1 MPRAEG
7 NEPLLGSA
15 AGPPDVSEPQPQ
27 PEPLAAHASR
37 PASPGGLPAREA
49 EPQAHDVAPA
59 SGGIG
64 VSRACSPGLA
74 GDSVQLEAS
83 LAAQQRKKL
92 RVSARGPHHAVARRG
107 PRALEENQQHGEDD
121 VPECCDQDFCCC
133 PAREDSGGE
142 SDDDDGSRRASQRRT
157 FAEQGRELAREYVDD
172 DSRDRCTSCP
182 PTCGGVVTFVVHM
195 LRALLPFLYLCE
207 LTYRFGVRKC
217 VRKCT
222 RKDSCCNR
230 QCVPFCERRCVCTTH
245 DCQCCCFK
253 LETRAENTCGGS
265 VANRAKDH
273 WRYCPCFTVATP
285 HGHTTSPERSHCC
298 KQRFADPETGQ
309 KWAQKQ
315 KLVTAR
321 RMAECLGWLYY
332 MFIVYIVLCRSA
344 HFHYWFTHVTGEAG
358 DSEGVVANLF
368 FGSDPWQEHPDF
380 VDPALSI
387 TYYPVCT
394 YLLLVLLHAHEETSY
409 PRRQR
414 IEYSVETGSILALG
428 VKLVQAIA
436 HNPHAKSHDDRRSLA
451 RSWPYWREAKS
462 ITLSFL
468 GSLFCILSLQ
478 VLFLYGFGFGNSG
491 DSNQTGIQWLV
502 ELEDADLQHDARAYV
517 PLVVGLILILFAT
530 ASWIITDLYTQ
541 QTGWGTGFCCSADC
555 KIELASD
562 HGSDH
567 RPLPQA
573 PAGPQWWTLGMVPR
587 VFGRGVATLLGLLGI
602 EGVSLALASRSKSA
616 QEVMSADILEFGL
629 AVPVLAMMGLG
640 AGWMMVNVANSD
652 LRRKN
657 GWRQKRFGKNI
668 LRGDRVEIGACG
680 VEDMYKYDGLIGTVV
695 GTCSD
700 SQPMVQPPDTPRGSL
715 ATPGRQVIFPSNIP
729 ECTCDGTCGGCGGYK
744 NNSDRSKTFKV
755 PDEHCVVSLDLTS
768 ANDLRG
774 FVESTNLPTKVV
786 VFKLKHISDV
796 DWATGFSDI
805 FADITGSELRK
816 LSFDSEKYS
825 ERYRRRFGELQ
836 CTPIVNYHYQAFDK
850 SSLEQLKEK
859 YLHWAHKVDR
869 EDGSAIPT
877 NALTAFPAA
886 KQKIVEL
893 VDEILPFAG
902 ANPTADRLSTETYR
916 LTSMAPD
923 DRKANLMS
931 WTSEQL
937 LSKASLEPDR
947 LRDILM
953 DHIAGGCDITS
964 GPFFQFF
971 KNTLI
976 FETRSDGFLKQ
987 LLAGCCCT
995 DDCATAT
1002 AAAFS
1007 GAVTGASVG
1016 ATMGVLYWSGEDGS
1030 GFNGKFWLGAGL
1042 GGFVG
1047 AIVGA
1052 LQADKDPT
1060 ANHLA
1065 GHIIRLQQDTSEAT
1079 RSDPLAHTPKPL
1091 YADKVGKMILYL
1103 SKARQY
1109 KRRVQWR
1116 SRLWYISVAH
1126 AAIPFVYTFILT
1138 KPEFS
1143 MYVAAYLTIGSLIYA
1158 LISSS
1163 KENRQQKGKRQLSIT
1178 SWCEG
1183 AFVWVFGGVAMLF
1196 LILGLPG
1203 ARSAIGL
1210 SRLPSPRL
1218 QKDVCAKVLD
1228 TQGQCCCN
1236 NNQTLVDTIRH
1247 HNLKCTA
1254 SAFAP
1259 ETGQLLLTAYG
1270 HSVWLNMRQFEEP
1283 EICAKKLAMWN
1294 SANLPDKDYYSTGSD
1309 AKADDK
1315 DLLHKG
1321 AGHICS
1327 LPCGKDT
1334 EEYSRCRR
1342 TMDSTNMHN
1351 GCRDGDRDE
1360 KGKKAG
1366 GKPLNATTQFC
1377 TYWCH
1382 EGYCGDGPEYNNSQG
1397 GIDCSGC
1404 RQYASYSEPERGKE
1418 MCRPDTARHNCS
1430 FLESQL
1436 EEFHHSCAPK
1446 AENMKICV
1454 DQLWLDEI
1462 EWRDDKQSAINE
1474 QITNALK
1481 RNSIS
1486 QKTSFT
1492 QPTIQRWCSA
1502 MPDTA
1507 GCKYQVAKDSDSQ
1520 CQIQLGIP
1528 LFNFTA
1534 AEGLGCLAC
1543 GGKVTGHIVTFF
1555 ANVVL
1560 TFAIVSRL
1568 YRCYEDYYVQYHRML
1583 YFIQLTP
1590 WSTMKHVYKDAK
1602 SGDVRLKQEHWGLLP
1617 TWDLDN
1623 VPNIVA
1629 WNKLRLFLQV
1639 RLDDSFNQCTY

>member
-1 MPRAEG
+1 MPRAEQGEG
-7 NEPLLGSA
+7 NTPLLDA
-15 AGPPDVSEPQPQ
+15 AGAAEDSEPEPE
-27 PEPLAAHASR
+27 PEPLAEHGSRPVSPDGLLAREEAGPRAHAG
-37 PASPGGLPAREA
+37 AL
-49 EPQAHDVAPA
+49 APTRV
-59 SGGIG
+59 GE
-64 VSRACSPGLA
+64 SRASSPGLA
-74 GDSVQLEAS
+74 GDSEQLEAS
-83 LAAQQRKKL
+83 LGAQQRRSL
-92 RVSARGPHHAVARRG
+92 RVSARGAHVGRRPG
-107 PRALEENQQHGEDD
+107 ALDENQQQGEDD

-142 SDDDDGSRRASQRRT
+142 SDDDADSNRASQRRT
-157 FAEQGRELAREYVDD
+157 YAEQGRELAREYVDD

-182 PTCGGVVTFVVHM
+182 PTCGGVVTFIVHM
-195 LRALLPFLYLCE
+195 MRALLPFVYLCE

-222 RKDSCCNR
+222 RADSCCNSR
-230 QCVPFCERRCVCTTH
+230 CVPFCEQRCVCTTYK
-245 DCQCCCFK
+245 CRCCCFE
-253 LETRAENTCGGS
+253 LDARAANSCERS
-265 VANRAKDH
+265 VANFAKDR
-273 WRYCPCFTVATP
+273 WKYCPCFATTTTTP
-285 HGHTTSPERSHCC
+285 PGNGLQHTTSLEKRHCC
-298 KQRFADPETGQ
+298 KQRFADPENGQ

-344 HFHYWFTHVTGEAG
+344 HFHYWLRLVTREAG

-368 FGSDPWQEHPDF
+368 FGSDPWQEQREF

-436 HNPHAKSHDDRRSLA
+436 HNPHAKSQDNRRS
-451 RSWPYWREAKS
+451 RVCSWHYWREAKS
-462 ITLSFL
+462 IALSFL
-468 GSLFCILSLQ
+468 GSAFCILWLQ

-491 DSNQTGIQWLV
+491 DSNQTALHWLV
-502 ELEDADLQHDARAYV
+502 ELEDADLQHGYV
-517 PLVVGLILILFAT
+517 PLVVGLILILFAI
-530 ASWIITDLYTQ
+530 ASWIITDTCTQ
-541 QTGWGTGFCCSADC
+541 HTGFSACFCCRADC
-555 KIELASD
+555 KTERD
-562 HGSDH
+562 D
-567 RPLPQA
+567 
-573 PAGPQWWTLGMVPR
+573 PQWWTLGMVPR
-587 VFGRGVATLLGLLGI
+587 VFGRAVATLLGVLGI
-602 EGVSLALASRSKSA
+602 EGVLLALATSKST
-616 QEVMSADILEFGL
+616 QEVMSADIHEFGL
-629 AVPVLAMMGLG
+629 VVPVLAIMGFG

-657 GWRQKRFGKNI
+657 GWRQQHFGKNI
-668 LRGDRVEIGACG
+668 RRGDRVEIGGEG
-680 VEDMYKYDGLIGTVV
+680 VEYKYDGLIGTVV

-700 SQPMVQPPDTPRGSL
+700 AQPMVQSPDTPRGSL
-715 ATPGRQVIFPSNIP
+715 AHQSGRQVNFPSNVKR
-729 ECTCDGTCGGCGGYK
+729 CTCAGECGGCGGYK
-744 NNSDRSKTFKV
+744 QNSDGSKTFKV
-755 PDEHCVVSLDLTS
+755 PDGRCVVSLDLTS

-774 FVESTNLPTKVV
+774 FVESTNLPTKTV
-786 VFKLKHISDV
+786 VFDLKHISDV

-825 ERYRRRFGELQ
+825 ERYSRRFGELQ
-836 CTPIVNYHYQAFDK
+836 CTPIVKYHYQAFDK
-850 SSLEQLKEK
+850 SSLDQLKEK
-859 YLHWAHKVDR
+859 YLDMTHKVNAIDR
-869 EDGSAIPT
+869 EDGSAMT
-877 NALTAFPAA
+877 TKEREATLAA
-886 KQKIVEL
+886 KQQIVEL

-902 ANPTADRLSTETYR
+902 ADPTADRLSNETYR
-916 LTSMAPD
+916 LTTMEPA
-923 DRKANLMS
+923 DRKRNMMG
-931 WTSEQL
+931 WTSEKL
-937 LSKASLEPDR
+937 LSKASFEPDR
-947 LRDILM
+947 LREILM
-953 DHIAGGCDITS
+953 NHIAGGRDTTS

-976 FETRSDGFLKQ
+976 FEARSDGFLKQ
-987 LLAGCCCT
+987 VLGCCCT
-995 DDCATAT
+995 DDWAATT
-1002 AAAFS
+1002 AGAVS

-1016 ATMGVLYWSGEDGS
+1016 ATMGVLYWAGEDGDKGS
-1030 GFNGKFWLGAGL
+1030 GFNGTFWLGAGL
-1042 GGFVG
+1042 GGFIG
-1047 AIVGA
+1047 AALGA
-1052 LQADKDPT
+1052 VQADKDPT

-1065 GHIIRLQQDTSEAT
+1065 GHIIRLQQETSEAT
-1079 RSDPLAHTPKPL
+1079 RSDPLTHIPKPL

-1163 KENRQQKGKRQLSIT
+1163 KEDRQQKGQRRLSVT

-1203 ARSAIGL
+1203 ARSALFL
-1210 SRLPSPRL
+1210 SPLQSPHM
-1218 QKDVCAKVLD
+1218 QNDVCAKVLD
-1228 TQGQCCCN
+1228 TQGQCCCK
-1236 NNQTLVDTIRH
+1236 NNQTLVDTIRR

-1259 ETGQLLLTAYG
+1259 ETGQLLLTEHG
-1270 HSVWLNMRQFEEP
+1270 HSAWLDMRQFEKP

-1294 SANLPDKDYYSTGSD
+1294 RADLPDEDYYSTGSD
-1309 AKADDK
+1309 ET
-1315 DLLHKG
+1315 DLKGKG

-1327 LPCGKDT
+1327 LPCGGDT
-1334 EEYSRCRR
+1334 EEYSRCRQ
-1342 TMDSTNMHN
+1342 TFDYTNMQN
-1351 GCRDGDRDE
+1351 GCRDGDKTAD
-1360 KGKKAG
+1360 GKEAG
-1366 GKPLNATTQFC
+1366 GKSLNNTFC
-1377 TYWCH
+1377 MYWCH
-1382 EGYCGDGPEYNNSQG
+1382 GGFCGDGKNYNNEAVPPA

-1404 RQYASYSEPERGKE
+1404 RHYANYSKPERGKR
-1418 MCRPDTARHNCS
+1418 MCRPDTARNHCNNVS
-1430 FLESQL
+1430 
-1436 EEFHHSCAPK
+1436 EFHYSCAPK
-1446 AENMKICV
+1446 KDNMKICF

-1462 EWRDDKQSAINE
+1462 EWSDDKQSPINE
-1474 QITNALK
+1474 KITNALK
-1481 RNSIS
+1481 WNSLS
-1486 QKTSFT
+1486 QKASFT

-1507 GCKYQVAKDSDSQ
+1507 GCKYHVAKETDTQ
-1520 CQIQLGIP
+1520 CKIQLGVP
-1528 LFNFTA
+1528 LFSFTA
-1534 AEGLGCLAC
+1534 AEGLGCVAC
-1543 GGKVTGHIVTFF
+1543 GGKVTVHIVTFF

-1639 RLDDSFNQCTY
+1639 RFDNSFSQRTYGLHASD